1 MIFAAVAQFFCRS
14 QRVPTTNTSR
24 LPPLNSL
31 RGFEAAARHS
41 SFAKA
46 ADELAL
52 TQSAV
57 SHQVRQL
64 ETALGQR
71 LFHRYP
77 RELALTDAGRDFLE
91 TVRASLDHL
100 SVGVAR
106 LAPYKS
112 NASLVVSCD
121 AAFARYWL
129 MPRLA
134 IFRER
139 RPDIELWLDT
149 SERLVDFDRQEL
161 EFVVGRLRSLGGDRV
176 EEKLFDDHLGPCH
189 RKTPGSAS
197 AALRMEDLPS
207 QTLVHDERR
216 DNWLIWLRAVGV
228 GSVDATGGPHF
239 SDPGLAMEAA
249 KAGQGLALVSDV
261 LAIDDITS
269 GALVAPFNK
278 WILVENEYRLAFPR
292 WLGRDDA
299 VLSFAAFIR
308 AEAQQHA
315 ERLTRARASTHTTL
329 IPSADADMVNAP

>member
-1 MIFAAVAQFFCRS
+1 MPAA
-14 QRVPTTNTSR
+14 NTSR

-77 RELALTDAGRDFLE
+77 RELSLTDAGRDFLE

-100 SVGVAR
+100 SVGIAR

-112 NASLVVSCD
+112 SASLVVSCD

-129 MPRLA
+129 MPRLTL
-134 IFRER
+134 FRER
-139 RPDIELWLDT
+139 RPDIEIWLDT
-149 SERLVDFDRQEL
+149 SERLVDFDRQEV
-161 EFVVGRLRSLGGDRV
+161 EFVVGRLRSVGGERV

-189 RKTPGSAS
+189 RKNPGPTPS
-197 AALRMEDLPS
+197 ALRIADLPS

-216 DNWLIWLRAVGV
+216 DNWLIWLRAVGA

-249 KAGQGLALVSDV
+249 KTGQGLALISDV
-261 LAIDDITS
+261 LAIDDIAA
-269 GALVAPFNK
+269 GMLVAPFNK
-278 WILVENEYRLAFPR
+278 WILVENEYRLAFPSR
-292 WLGRDDA
+292 LKRDDA

-308 AEAQQHA
+308 AEAHQHA
-315 ERLTRARASTHTTL
+315 ERLNLVRASTHTTS
-329 IPSADADMVNAP
+329 IPSADAEVAHSP